1 MDDINLLM
9 ICVIAFIAVL
19 SLLSILAG
27 AMQALT
33 ALFPAAATKSDD
45 ALAAA
50 IQMAVAEAT
59 GGGRVTRMEE
69 IKRS

>member
-1 MDDINLLM
+1 MDDINLLI
-9 ICVIAFIAVL
+9 ICGVAFIAVL
-19 SLLSILAG
+19 GLLSALAA

-33 ALFPAAATKSDD
+33 ALFPAPVSKNDD
-45 ALAAA
+45 TLAAA
-50 IQMAVAEAT
+50 VQRAVSELT